1 MGLSSQRVNALG
13 TVYEVLDLRANKD
26 VKEGQFFIP
35 ENVVSFMVKI
45 SELDVH
51 DIVLDPA

>member
-13 TVYEVLDLRANKD
+13 TVYEVLDLCANKD
-26 VKEGQFFIP
+26 LKVGQFFIP

-45 SELDVH
+45 AELDVH

>member
-45 SELDVH
+45 AELDVH
-51 DIVLDPA
+51 DIILDPA